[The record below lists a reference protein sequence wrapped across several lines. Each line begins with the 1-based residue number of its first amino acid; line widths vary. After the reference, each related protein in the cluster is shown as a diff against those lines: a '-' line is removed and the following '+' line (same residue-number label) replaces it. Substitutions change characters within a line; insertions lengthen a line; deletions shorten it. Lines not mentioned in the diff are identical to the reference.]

1 MSRNPLGV
9 MPMDKYKLQLLRERD
24 EVWAEARE
32 SMPLFEKL
40 FSGDTSNQEEAEI
53 GWTSIKLIATE
64 LYTYSDE
71 IKSISQELLD
81 SYSKEIKSGEIDT
94 LKFANREIDTLKDK
108 IVKVGRKEKTRDE
121 VESNLE
127 EIREYIKNIRLI
139 FLYNISTYFDIIGK
153 ILLDVLDEDSRSNGE
168 FTEEE
173 QAALAR
179 CKIMTYYLLVL
190 EEAEIESLDG
200 SWFK

>member
-1 MSRNPLGV
+1 MSRNPLGF
-9 MPMDKYKLQLLRERD
+9 MPLDNYKLQLLRERD

-32 SMPLFEKL
+32 AMPLFKK
-40 FSGDTSNQEEAEI
+40 FFTQDTSDEEDAEI
-53 GWTSIKLIATE
+53 GWISIKLIATE

-71 IKSISQELLD
+71 IGNISQELLD
-81 SYSKEIKSGEIDT
+81 LYSKEIESGETDT

-108 IVKVGRKEKTRDE
+108 IVKVGREEETRKE

-139 FLYNISTYFDIIGK
+139 FLYNMLKYRDIVGHM
-153 ILLDVLDEDSRSNGE
+153 LLGVMDDDNDWCGE

-179 CKIMTYYLLVL
+179 CKIMTYYLLAL
-190 EEAEIESLDG
+190 EETEIESLDG

>member
-1 MSRNPLGV
+1 
-9 MPMDKYKLQLLRERD
+9 MDKYKLQLLRERD

-40 FSGDTSNQEEAEI
+40 FAGDTSDQEEAKI

-71 IKSISQELLD
+71 IKNISQELLD

-94 LKFANREIDTLKDK
+94 LKFANREINILKDK
-108 IVKVGRKEKTRDE
+108 IVKVGRDEETRDE

-127 EIREYIKNIRLI
+127 EIREYIKTIRLI
-139 FLYNISTYFDIIGK
+139 FLYNISTYLDIIGR
-153 ILLDVLDEDSRSNGE
+153 ILLDVMDEDSGSNGE

-173 QAALAR
+173 QAAIAR
-179 CKIMTYYLLVL
+179 CKIMTYYLLLL

>member
-1 MSRNPLGV
+1 
-9 MPMDKYKLQLLRERD
+9 MDNYKLQLLRERD
-24 EVWAEARE
+24 EVWAKARE
-32 SMPLFEKL
+32 SMPLFEK
-40 FSGDTSNQEEAEI
+40 FFTQDTSYQEDAKI
-53 GWTSIKLIATE
+53 GWISIKLIATE
-64 LYTYSDE
+64 LYTYNDE
-71 IKSISQELLD
+71 IKNISHEVLD
-81 SYSKEIKSGEIDT
+81 FYREEIQSGEIDT
-94 LKFANREIDTLKDK
+94 LKFANGEIETLKNK
-108 IVKVGRKEKTRDE
+108 IIAVGREEETRKE

-139 FLYNISTYFDIIGK
+139 FLYNMLKYRDIIGHM
-153 ILLDVLDEDSRSNGE
+153 LLGIMDGESGGE

-173 QAALAR
+173 QAAIAR